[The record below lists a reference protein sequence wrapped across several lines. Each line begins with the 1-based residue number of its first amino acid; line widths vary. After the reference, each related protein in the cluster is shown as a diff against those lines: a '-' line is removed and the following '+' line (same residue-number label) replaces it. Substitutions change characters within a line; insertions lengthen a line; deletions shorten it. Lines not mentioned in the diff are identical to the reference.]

1 MTITKVTKDEMDAY
15 REMLGEEH
23 DWLDLERKREK
34 FKTEDAKFHKELET
48 TVDRYRELD
57 SSKEFGIRFFW
68 KTALAFL
75 INIILMH
82 LIGAVEHTTEYGNTV
97 LVAEI
102 LTLLAIKMYISSILH
117 VFLTSNK
124 EKGAYDRKENVATQ
138 VTYIVCSFLY
148 AYLAKNVGG
157 WGFIPILV
165 VSFINYNLVF
175 SVYFK
180 VFNKVKKYLE
190 EKVKS
195 MVKEHAELH
204 EELGM
209 KLNIL
214 ELNALTRKIL
224 WDMV

>member
-34 FKTEDAKFHKELET
+34 FKTEDAKFHKEIET
-48 TVDRYRELD
+48 TVDRYSELD

-102 LTLLAIKMYISSILH
+102 LTILTFKMIVSLHLH

-124 EKGAYDRKENVATQ
+124 EKGAFDRKENVATQ
-138 VTYIVCSFLY
+138 INYIVCSFLY

-180 VFNKVKKYLE
+180 VFHKVKKYLE
-190 EKVKS
+190 EKVKG
-195 MVKEHAELH
+195 MVREHAELH

-209 KLNIL
+209 KMDIL